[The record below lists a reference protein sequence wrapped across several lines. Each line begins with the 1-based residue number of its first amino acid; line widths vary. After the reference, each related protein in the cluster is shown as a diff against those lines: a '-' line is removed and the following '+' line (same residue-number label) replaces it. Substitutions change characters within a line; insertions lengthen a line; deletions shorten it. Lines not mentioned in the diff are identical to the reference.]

1 MRVALLLVLLA
12 VLPATVLGGP
22 RRCGDDVDGA
32 AVPCACGDVLVSGR
46 TLGPADP
53 ITRAPCAGD
62 GLLVRIPED
71 RPGETLGLGAHTIA
85 GTGRGVGIR
94 VQEASGLVIAG
105 PGTIRAFDRGVVAP
119 RGVARLTDLLVT
131 DNRTDGIQTRG
142 PAAITRC
149 ESLRNGRDGFALVG
163 TGWTADGN
171 RSRHNGGRGFLAS
184 GRGGAL
190 GGVSGNEVTENGG
203 DGILLRGRR
212 HRLDDTTARGNG
224 GAGVRLRATESRAT
238 GNVFEANG
246 GPGLHVA
253 AHDTTV
259 DARDAGAIVRGARTR
274 VAPCTGDAC
283 P

>member
-1 MRVALLLVLLA
+1 MRVALLVLLA
-12 VLPATVLGGP
+12 VLPATVLAGP

-53 ITRAPCAGD
+53 ITQAPCDGD
-62 GLLVRIPED
+62 GLLVRIPGD

-85 GTGRGVGIR
+85 GTGRGVAIR

-105 PGTIRAFDRGVVAP
+105 PGTVRGFDRGVVAP
-119 RGVARLTDLLVT
+119 RGVARLTDLLVV
-131 DNRTDGIQTRG
+131 DNRTDGIQAAG

-149 ESLRNGRDGFALVG
+149 ESLRNGRDGVALAG

-171 RSRHNGGRGFLAS
+171 RSRHNGRRGILAS

-190 GGVSGNEVTENGG
+190 GTVSGNEVTENGD

-212 HRLDDTTARGNG
+212 HRLDATTARGNG
-224 GAGVRLRATESRAT
+224 GAGVRLRAAESRAT
-238 GNVFEANG
+238 RTVLEANG

-253 AHDTTV
+253 AHDTAV
-259 DARDAGAIVRGARTR
+259 DAADGGATVRGARTR
-274 VAPCTGDAC
+274 VTPCTGDTC